1 MAEITFLN
9 KSTFAPSLTKT
20 YYLMTFKI
28 CSRTLLL
35 ATLFLAQQSVFAQQE
50 MRWDTHGVGFI
61 VPENFKIE
69 TNNAEEY
76 TASNDNLFLSIIPIQ
91 DENLTTDHLAEAVVE
106 MAKELEYD
114 VVDVADEATMQD
126 FTGYYVIGQKDGVNA
141 LLMAMMD
148 TESSTNLLVV
158 IVYADNSE
166 RMALKIA
173 NSFFAYD

>member
-1 MAEITFLN
+1 
-9 KSTFAPSLTKT
+9 
-20 YYLMTFKI
+20 MTFR
-28 CSRTLLL
+28 SSNLTLLI
-35 ATLFLAQQSVFAQQE
+35 AVLFLAQQTVNAQQE
-50 MRWDTHGVGFI
+50 MRWDTHGVGFV
-61 VPENFKIE
+61 VPNNFKIE

-76 TASNDNLFLSIIPIQ
+76 TASNDELFLSIIPIQ
-91 DENLTTDHLAEAVVE
+91 DENLTEDHLAEAVVA
-106 MAKELEYD
+106 MAEELEYD
-114 VVDVADEATMQD
+114 VVDVADEASMQD

-158 IVYADNSE
+158 IVYSDKSE

>member
-1 MAEITFLN
+1 
-9 KSTFAPSLTKT
+9 
-20 YYLMTFKI
+20 MTFKFFNQ
-28 CSRTLLL
+28 TLFI
-35 ATLFLAQQSVFAQQE
+35 ATLFLAQHSVFAQQE

-91 DENLTTDHLAEAVVE
+91 DENLTADHLAEAVVE

-114 VVDVADEATMQD
+114 VVDVADEASMQD

>member
-1 MAEITFLN
+1 MTIKLLNRAFPLFL
-9 KSTFAPSLTKT
+9 
-20 YYLMTFKI
+20 
-28 CSRTLLL
+28 
-35 ATLFLAQQSVFAQQE
+35 LFLAQQNLSAQVE
-50 MRWDTHGVGFI
+50 MRWDTHGVGFT
-61 VPENFKIE
+61 VPNNFKIE

-76 TASNDNLFLSIIPIQ
+76 TASNDELFLSIIPIQ
-91 DENLTTDHLAEAVVE
+91 DENLTKEHLAEAVVE

-126 FTGYYVIGQKDGVNA
+126 LTGYYVIGQKDGVNA

-158 IVYADNSE
+158 IVYADNQQ
-166 RMALKIA
+166 RAALKIA

>member
-1 MAEITFLN
+1 
-9 KSTFAPSLTKT
+9 
-20 YYLMTFKI
+20 MTFKFL
-28 CSRTLLL
+28 SRTLLL
-35 ATLFLAQQSVFAQQE
+35 SMLFLIQQNMFAQTE

-61 VPENFKIE
+61 VPDNFKVE
-69 TNNAEEY
+69 KNNAEEY

-91 DENLTTDHLAEAVVE
+91 DENLTADHLAEAVIE

-114 VVDVADEATMQD
+114 VVDNADEATMQD
-126 FTGYYVIGQKDGVNA
+126 FTGYYVVGQKDGVNA
-141 LLMAMMD
+141 IVMAMMD

-158 IVYADNSE
+158 IVYADNSQ